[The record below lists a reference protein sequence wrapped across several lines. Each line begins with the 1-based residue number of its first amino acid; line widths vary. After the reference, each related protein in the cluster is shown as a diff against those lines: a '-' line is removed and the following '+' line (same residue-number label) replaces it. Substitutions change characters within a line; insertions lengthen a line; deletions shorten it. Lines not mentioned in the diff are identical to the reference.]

1 MRKTGR
7 IHLERDAFLLPFV
20 PVGDGEADDKADG
33 GVHRMSEQ
41 LPIVPVSN
49 CACSFCMCI
58 YTIGDK
64 DLEPRDKLLFER
76 HLILHHGLR
85 FCTADEL
92 R

>member
-1 MRKTGR
+1 MHFNMVERKPY
-7 IHLERDAFLLPFV
+7 LL
-20 PVGDGEADDKADG
+20 A
-33 GVHRMSEQ
+33 
-41 LPIVPVSN
+41 LPKVDLSN